1 MKHRDLAVV
10 ADASMRYSARL
21 RELFGNRVFGPE
33 EPHVSRVQ
41 SLYIRKIMLKIETEA
56 SMRKVKEI
64 LRSVYE
70 EFMAEKALRSM
81 VVYYDVDPM

>member
-1 MKHRDLAVV
+1 
-10 ADASMRYSARL
+10 
-21 RELFGNRVFGPE
+21 
-33 EPHVSRVQ
+33 
-41 SLYIRKIMLKIETEA
+41 
-56 SMRKVKEI
+56 MRKVKEI